1 MPSDDPTEELNEILD
16 LCRQKRLPGVAEAW
30 ATDALVT
37 TEEML
42 ETIEEM
48 EGNGY
53 DRTADQE
60 VALEN
65 IYTAACNWLKRKPDT
80 L

>member
-1 MPSDDPTEELNEILD
+1 MPSDDPTEELSEILD
-16 LCRQKRLPGVAEAW
+16 LCRQKRLPDAAEAW
-30 ATDALVT
+30 ATNALVT

-48 EGNGY
+48 EGNGH
-53 DRTADQE
+53 DRTPDQE
-60 VALEN
+60 IALEN
-65 IYTAACNWLKRKPDT
+65 IHTAACNWLKREPDT